1 MRSKSRFVIAA
12 AVVVTTIMLTHS
24 CFRQEGGKGGVPKID
39 RAQLCRDG
47 GATVNEATNECECST
62 GLIWNGVRCDVDRS
76 VLESR
81 KQNPSSGGPAETDA
95 ATGPAQ
101 DEPVPQQA
109 DEAAVEVTAEI
120 MRRMK
125 PAPAKP
131 ESEPATAPAT
141 APEDVAGDS
150 SWIPQLIRACR
161 IAGGDWLQRHKYCHC
176 PDGKVLMGRRCRLT
190 YGRMTDDVCLRAV
203 NKGVWKGG
211 ICECPRGKVFSPGR
225 GGCVE
230 KFTGDS
236 VIMRRI
242 CENTVNQGKWI
253 QRLERC
259 RCPDGHILVGE
270 TCVLKTYLR
279 SEDVCE
285 SFENGGTWNAAT
297 KRCACPAGKSWI
309 NQSCSE

>member
-1 MRSKSRFVIAA
+1 MRSKSRFIIAG
-12 AVVVTTIMLTHS
+12 AVVVATILLTHS
-24 CFRQEGGKGGVPKID
+24 CFRPEAGSKSGVPKID

-47 GATVNEATNECECST
+47 GATVNEISNECECSA
-62 GLIWNGVRCDVDRS
+62 GLAWNGVRCEVDGS
-76 VLESR
+76 VIVN
-81 KQNPSSGGPAETDA
+81 QAQTVSSGSIETTETTASTADSN
-95 ATGPAQ
+95 PAQ
-101 DEPVPQQA
+101 QPV

-125 PAPAKP
+125 PSP
-131 ESEPATAPAT
+131 EKGASEPAEFTKAGPA
-141 APEDVAGDS
+141 AGER

-161 IAGGDWLQRHKYCHC
+161 IAGGAWLERHQYCHC

-203 NKGVWKGG
+203 NKGVWRGG
-211 ICECPRGKVFSPGR
+211 ICECPNGKVFSPGR

-259 RCPDGHILVGE
+259 RCPDGHIMVGE
-270 TCVLKTYLR
+270 TCVLKTHLR
-279 SEDVCE
+279 SADVCE
-285 SFENGGTWNAAT
+285 SSENGGTWNAAS
-297 KRCACPAGKSWI
+297 KLCNCPAGKSWI